1 MADEPADLNAKIL
14 RNIQSTLAALDHKVD
29 ALDHKV
35 DALDHK
41 VDALDHKVTQGFAA
55 MERDIAAISGEVTYK
70 LRLQEAHLAR
80 VNDRLDDLE
89 RRVATVEN
97 RQGD

>member
-14 RNIQSTLAALDHKVD
+14 RNIQSTLA